1 MQNQIPSMKNIVLLF
16 FILISFFS
24 AAQNSE
30 AKNEMYRFKNGK
42 SLEKALK
49 DPLNAV
55 YVSASDYTDS
65 VFPNAAILQ
74 LKNVEHLVV
83 AGRFCRDKKG
93 DSLLAP
99 LKVRIDSVALK
110 SLTKLKYLELT
121 YFDFHEFPVA
131 ICSLTQLKGLSIAVS
146 FLDSIPDEIARMKSL
161 QLVEFRLN
169 ELHSLPAVFST
180 MDSLVEIDLA
190 NNRFTKIPEVTL
202 QMKNL
207 QSLILSNIETDQEF
221 IGDWRWPFRMY
232 INRINYYKDTKT
244 LLSLLKSPSLRHIYI
259 QVNTTE
265 EQNRI
270 LDTMLA
276 GDDSKKIYWRIAQM
290 N

>member
-1 MQNQIPSMKNIVLLF
+1 MKNLLLFF
-16 FILISFFS
+16 FILIPLVS
-24 AAQNSE
+24 AAQNSD
-30 AKNEMYRFKNGK
+30 AKNEMYRFKSGK
-42 SLEKALK
+42 PLEKALK
-49 DPLNAV
+49 DPLHAI
-55 YVSASDYTDS
+55 YVTENNYTDS
-65 VFPNAAILQ
+65 VFPNAEILQ

-83 AGRFCRDKKG
+83 MGRFCRQKKG
-93 DSLLAP
+93 DSLMAP
-99 LKVRIDSVALK
+99 LKIRIDTVALK
-110 SLTKLKYLELT
+110 SLTKLKYLELS

-131 ICSLTQLKGLSIAVS
+131 ICSLTQLKGLSIAIS
-146 FLDSIPDEIARMKSL
+146 FIDSIPDEIARMKSL

-169 ELHSLPAVFST
+169 ELHSLPPVFAT

-207 QSLILSNIETDQEF
+207 NTLILSNIETDQEF
-221 IGDWRWPFRMY
+221 IGDWRWPHRMY
-232 INRINYYKDTKT
+232 INRINYYKETESLGK
-244 LLSLLKSPSLRHIYI
+244 LLKSSSLRHIYI
-259 QVNTTE
+259 QVNTTD